1 VDAAQVLFAVN
12 SDLASS
18 TLSASVATY
27 LADERSP
34 SAWLNRPNGR
44 AAPTKRSPKHPTLLR
59 YLAPFLHPHPS
70 LLLPLSTNNSQLSF
84 ISRLAARCSPLFPP
98 PTHPNRYNRPIQQ
111 TSPDPPGK
119 GSPGLGRTHS
129 CPAHSHRDAHLD
141 SAHLPRSSHFSGIS
155 VDLWFR
161 TYSLWRKALQGP

>member
-1 VDAAQVLFAVN
+1 MLFAVN
-12 SDLASS
+12 SDLAAS
-18 TLSASVATY
+18 TLSASLATY
-27 LADERSP
+27 LTDERSP

-44 AAPTKRSPKHPTLLR
+44 AAPTKHSPKHPALPPRLR
-59 YLAPFLHPHPS
+59 NLAPPSSSSPLTTPPPINQQLSTVFHLASRRS
-70 LLLPLSTNNSQLSF
+70 LL
-84 ISRLAARCSPLFPP
+84 AAL

-129 CPAHSHRDAHLD
+129 CPAHSHRDAHPD